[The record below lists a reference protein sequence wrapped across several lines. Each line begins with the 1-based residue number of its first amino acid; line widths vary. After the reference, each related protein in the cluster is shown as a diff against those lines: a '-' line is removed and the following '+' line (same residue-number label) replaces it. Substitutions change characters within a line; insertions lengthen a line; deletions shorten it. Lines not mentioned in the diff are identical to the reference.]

1 MPKQK
6 KLTDSNHD
14 APIERRGQPRED
26 AGATDWETIVLKR
39 VERHVESLS
48 GDTKSCVDAPN
59 SSGWEEAALLALRR
73 RIRDL
78 KAE

>member
-1 MPKQK
+1 MPKQNK
-6 KLTDSNHD
+6 PTESNSD
-14 APIERRGQPRED
+14 APVERRGQPRGD
-26 AGATDWETIVLKR
+26 VAAADWETIVLKR

-48 GDTKSCVDAPN
+48 SDVNSSVDAPN
-59 SSGWEEAALLALRR
+59 QSSWEEAALLALRR

>member
-1 MPKQK
+1 MPKQNK
-6 KLTDSNHD
+6 PTESNRD
-14 APIERRGQPRED
+14 APVERRGQPRD
-26 AGATDWETIVLKR
+26 DVGATDWETIVLKR

-48 GDTKSCVDAPN
+48 SDASSQSDAPN
-59 SSGWEEAALLALRR
+59 QSGWEEAALLALRR